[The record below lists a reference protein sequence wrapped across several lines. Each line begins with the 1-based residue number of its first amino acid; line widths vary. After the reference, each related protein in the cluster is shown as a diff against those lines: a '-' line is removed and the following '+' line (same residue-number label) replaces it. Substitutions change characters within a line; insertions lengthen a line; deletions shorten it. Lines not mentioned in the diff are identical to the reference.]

1 MAACRRAGGLAW
13 REGADRGVSRAHPLG
28 APGTAEDVSS
38 GGQFLGRAL
47 RWWAGR
53 RWAGGRGHLHCR
65 GPVCRA
71 PRVGRSAGRLVV
83 RPLGTPVTGFPVR
96 SCDRHPSVVVLPRLL
111 DGGCSESSGLP
122 RAAACHSRG
131 GVCCAR
137 PWAVSTWL
145 CSEPFRGVAVFS
157 SRPTALEW
165 SPGRVGNVM
174 SVCAWG
180 SGRRDPRT
188 TGGPRELRGL
198 LSVAAR
204 PAAHAVWAPTAT

>member
-122 RAAACHSRG
+122 PPVTAAAGCAVPVPGLSPPGSARSLSVGLLCFLRG
-131 GVCCAR
+131 R
-137 PWAVSTWL
+137 LPWNG
-145 CSEPFRGVAVFS
+145 F
-157 SRPTALEW
+157 
-165 SPGRVGNVM
+165 PGRVGNVM